1 MTVLN
6 LRPLAGGRILR
17 GSQPFGLD
25 AVSAAGFL
33 AAHGIQTVMDLRSEY
48 ERAMVPWLIPNG
60 GSDAGTS
67 GPAGPAVPAAAVELV
82 ENPFDPHTAA
92 GGLQSIETPQ
102 DLGELYLGW
111 VRSRPEWVA
120 DALRPVAQGRRT
132 LIHCSL
138 GKDRTGV
145 VSALALLLAGE
156 HPDAVVA
163 DYTATTANL
172 PEMLHIMADTW
183 RLHVPS
189 TPSQFF
195 SPDLMILQAPE
206 AAMRH
211 FLAGF
216 AREFGDARG
225 FLREAGLTAVEVSA
239 LGGPGA

>member
-6 LRPLAGGRILR
+6 LRSLAGGRILR

-48 ERAMVPWLIPNG
+48 ERAMVPWPIPNGMPDG
-60 GSDAGTS
+60 GSDAGR
-67 GPAGPAVPAAAVELV
+67 AAAVELV
-82 ENPFDPHTAA
+82 ENPFDPHTAT

-111 VRSRPEWVA
+111 VRARPDWVA

-163 DYTATTANL
+163 DYTATAANL
-172 PEMLHIMADTW
+172 PEMLHVMADTW

-189 TPSQFF
+189 TPSQYF

-216 AREFGDARG
+216 AREFGSPAAY
-225 FLREAGLTAVEVSA
+225 LRDAGLSAVELDILSGKA
-239 LGGPGA
+239 H